1 MKKSYKGLILEIQ
14 ERGFFLNT
22 TEIELL
28 ATATFGVEALVKEE
42 IKELGYTLT
51 EVKNGRIGFKGTIE
65 AIPRAN
71 INLRCAERVLLKIG
85 EFIATDFDELY
96 DQTRALPWADWL
108 PRNAEF
114 PVIGKSVNSKLHS
127 VPACQS
133 IVKKAIVDSLK
144 EKYHQEWFTEDG
156 PLFTIQVALLK
167 DWVTLTVDTS
177 GDGLHKR
184 GYRELTTEAPLQE
197 TLAAAMV
204 KLSRWDGDRILIDPF
219 TGSGTIPI
227 EAAMLGKGMAPGL
240 NRNFAAEKWP
250 VIPGKAW
257 KTAREE
263 AYDRIKPFFQPRL
276 IMGTDIDEEVIG
288 IARYHARKAG
298 VEDLIHFQSQPFA
311 KFQTSRKY
319 GYIITNPPYGERL
332 SEIEEVVD
340 LYKEM
345 GKKFLPLD
353 TWSFY
358 ILTSHLDFEL
368 LFGKKASK
376 RRKLYNGGIE
386 CQYYQYYGPWPPRG

>member
-1 MKKSYKGLILEIQ
+1 MNNNI
-14 ERGFFLNT
+14 
-22 TEIELL
+22 EIELI
-28 ATATFGVEALVKEE
+28 ATSTFGLESLVKEE
-42 IKELGYTLT
+42 VKDLGYSLT
-51 EVKNGRIGFKGTIE
+51 EVRNGRIDYKGTLE
-65 AIPRAN
+65 AIARSN

-96 DQTRALPWADWL
+96 EKTRDLPWANWL
-108 PRNAEF
+108 PKDAEF
-114 PVIGKSVNSKLHS
+114 PVIGKSVSSKLYS

-144 EKYHQEWFTEDG
+144 RKYRQDWFKEDG
-156 PLFTIQVALLK
+156 PCYTIQVALLK
-167 DWVTLTVDTS
+167 DKVTLTIDTS
-177 GDGLHKR
+177 GEGLHKR
-184 GYRELTTEAPLQE
+184 GYRQLSTEAPLQE

-219 TGSGTIPI
+219 SGSGTIAI
-227 EAAMLGKGMAPGL
+227 EAAMLGKRMAPGL
-240 NRNFAAEKWP
+240 NRGFAAEKWP
-250 VIPGKAW
+250 IIPLEIW
-257 KTAREE
+257 DRAREE
-263 AYDRIKPFFQPRL
+263 ARSQIIPEFEPRL
-276 IMGTDIDEEVIG
+276 IMGTDIDDKVTG

-298 VEDLIHFQSQPFA
+298 VEELIHFQNKAFSD
-311 KFQTSRKY
+311 FQTNRKY

-332 SEIEEVVD
+332 SEKNVVEN

-345 GKKFLPLD
+345 GEKFLPLE

-358 ILTSHLDFEL
+358 ILTSHSDFEV

-386 CQYYQYYGPWPPRG
+386 CQYYQYFGPWPPREN